1 MDKFRKLGVNEK
13 IVENL
18 RAKGISQPTP
28 IQLEALPVIFEG
40 RDVLGLA
47 QTGTGKTVAFGVPML
62 QKLMSFGSSPQSK
75 EVRALVLVPTR
86 ELAKQIVVA
95 LRSFQGNGH
104 LKINMVVGG
113 LSINPQKER
122 LFKGSDIVV
131 ATPGRLLDLL
141 SQSALSLKKTEYLVL
156 DEADQMLD
164 MGFIKPLEEIVK
176 LLDSERQTLLFS
188 ATMPRLMEKLAA
200 AFLKHPRKVQV
211 SNSEKA
217 VDKIDQKV
225 CYIAKSE
232 KNNLLTEYLSANKD
246 DLTLVFMRTKSSAE
260 RLLKSLDK
268 KGFSVASIHGNK
280 SQNQRDTAL
289 KLFKTGK
296 VKVLVAT
303 DVAARGIDIPDVS
316 FVFNFDL
323 PNVAENYIHRI
334 GRTARAGKT
343 GVSITFCAPDEM
355 NMLKSIEKLTKQVI
369 KVESGVRWL
378 EEETVKPTKERDL
391 SGKERPKNKFRR
403 FRSKP
408 KGVGQ
413 NKKRNR
419 VQRRRSKS

>member
-1 MDKFRKLGVNEK
+1 MEQFKKLGVTEK
-13 IVENL
+13 LVKNL
-18 RAKGISQPTP
+18 NSNGILKPTP

-62 QKLMSFGSSPQSK
+62 QKLMSFGTSPNSK

-86 ELAKQIVVA
+86 ELAKQIMDS
-95 LRSFQGNGH
+95 LRVFQGNGH

-113 LSINPQKER
+113 LSINPQKKR
-122 LFKGSDIVV
+122 LLKGSDVVV
-131 ATPGRLLDLL
+131 ATPGRLLDLI
-141 SQSALSLKKTEYLVL
+141 SQKALSLEKTAYLVL

-164 MGFIKPLEEIVK
+164 MGFIKPLEEIVN
-176 LLDSERQTLLFS
+176 LLISQRQTLLFS

-200 AFLKHPRKVQV
+200 AFLKNPRKIQV
-211 SNSEKA
+211 SSSGKA
-217 VDKIDQKV
+217 VDKIDQKI

-232 KNNLLTEYLSANKD
+232 KNNLLTEYLSVSRD
-246 DLTLVFMRTKSSAE
+246 ELTLVFIRTKSSAE
-260 RLLKSLDK
+260 RLLKFLDK

-289 KLFKTGK
+289 KLFKAGK

-316 FVFNFDL
+316 FVFNYDL
-323 PNVAENYIHRI
+323 PNVPENYIHRI

-343 GVSITFCAPDEM
+343 GTSITFCASDEM
-355 NMLKSIEKLTKQVI
+355 GMLKSIEKLTKQEI

-378 EEETVKPTKERDL
+378 DEVKDNFKKEK
-391 SGKERPKNKFRR
+391 SPKGKETFRNKFKR
-403 FRSKP
+403 FTSKSE
-408 KGVGQ
+408 KSSQ
-413 NKKRNR
+413 KKKRKKI
-419 VQRRRSKS
+419 RRKRIK

>member
-1 MDKFRKLGVNEK
+1 MDKFRKLGVTEK
-13 IVENL
+13 IADNL
-18 RAKGISQPTP
+18 RAQGICEPTL

-62 QKLMSFGSSPQSK
+62 QKLMSIGFSPKSK

-95 LRSFQGNGH
+95 LKSFQGNGH

-122 LFKGSDIVV
+122 LSKGSDVVV

-141 SQSALSLKKTEYLVL
+141 SQSALCLKKTEYLVL

-176 LLDSERQTLLFS
+176 LLISERQTLLFS
-188 ATMPRLMEKLAA
+188 ATMPKLMEKLAA
-200 AFLKHPRKVQV
+200 AFLKNPRKVQV
-211 SNSEKA
+211 SSSGKA
-217 VDKIDQKV
+217 VDKIDQKI

-232 KNNLLTEYLSANKD
+232 KNNLLTEYISANKD
-246 DLTLVFMRTKSSAE
+246 DLILVFMRTKSSAE
-260 RLLKSLDK
+260 RLLKSLEK
-268 KGFSVASIHGNK
+268 KGFSAASIHGNK
-280 SQNQRDTAL
+280 SQNQRDNAL
-289 KLFKTGK
+289 KLFKQGK

-369 KVESGVRWL
+369 KVESGVRWIESQKEKSVK
-378 EEETVKPTKERDL
+378 EENLNKKEP
-391 SGKERPKNKFRR
+391 PKNKFRR
-403 FRSKP
+403 FRSKS
-408 KGVGQ
+408 KSNGQ

-419 VQRRRSKS
+419 VKRNG

>member
-122 LFKGSDIVV
+122 LFKGSDVVV

>member
-113 LSINPQKER
+113 LSINPQKEK
-122 LFKGSDIVV
+122 LFKGSDVVV

-211 SNSEKA
+211 SNSDKA

-391 SGKERPKNKFRR
+391 SGKERPINKFRR

>member
-1 MDKFRKLGVNEK
+1 LDKFRKLGVNEK

-211 SNSEKA
+211 SNSDKA

-378 EEETVKPTKERDL
+378 EEEKVKPTKERDL
-391 SGKERPKNKFRR
+391 SGEERPKNKFRR

-408 KGVGQ
+408 KSVGQ

>member
-188 ATMPRLMEKLAA
+188 ATMPKLMEKLAA
-200 AFLKHPRKVQV
+200 AFLKYPRKVQV

>member
-378 EEETVKPTKERDL
+378 EEEKVKPTKERDL
-391 SGKERPKNKFRR
+391 SGEERPKNKFRR

-408 KGVGQ
+408 KSVGQ

>member
-62 QKLMSFGSSPQSK
+62 QKLMSFGSSPQPK
-75 EVRALVLVPTR
+75 EVMALVLVPTR

>member
-188 ATMPRLMEKLAA
+188 ATMPKLMEKLAA

-378 EEETVKPTKERDL
+378 EEEKVKPTKERDL
-391 SGKERPKNKFRR
+391 SGEERPKNKFRR

-408 KGVGQ
+408 KSVGQ

>member
-28 IQLEALPVIFEG
+28 IQLESLPVIFEG

-156 DEADQMLD
+156 DEADHMLD

-188 ATMPRLMEKLAA
+188 ATMPKLMEKLAA
-200 AFLKHPRKVQV
+200 AFLKYPRKVQV

-217 VDKIDQKV
+217 VDKIDQKI

-378 EEETVKPTKERDL
+378 EEEKVKPTKERDL
-391 SGKERPKNKFRR
+391 SGEERPKNKFRR

-408 KGVGQ
+408 KSVGQ

>member
-122 LFKGSDIVV
+122 LFKGSDVVV

-211 SNSEKA
+211 SNSDKA

-378 EEETVKPTKERDL
+378 EEEKVKPTKERDL
-391 SGKERPKNKFRR
+391 SGEERPKNKFRR

-408 KGVGQ
+408 KSVGQ
-413 NKKRNR
+413 NRKRNR

>member
-28 IQLEALPVIFEG
+28 IQLESLPVIFEG

-188 ATMPRLMEKLAA
+188 ATMPKLMEKLAA
-200 AFLKHPRKVQV
+200 AFLKYPRKVQV

-217 VDKIDQKV
+217 VDKIDQKI

-378 EEETVKPTKERDL
+378 EEEKVKPTKERDL
-391 SGKERPKNKFRR
+391 SGEERPKNKFRR

-408 KGVGQ
+408 KSVGQ